1 MDLLKQKMIEP
12 NTPASHGGERKGA
25 GRPSMD
31 LRAVAVGLSDEDIER
46 AKKLGAGKVAAGIRV
61 ALAAATGGQTL
72 PV

>member
-31 LRAVAVGLSDEDIER
+31 LRVIAVGLSDEDIER

-61 ALAAATGGQTL
+61 ALAASQSSQ
-72 PV
+72 PF

>member
-1 MDLLKQKMIEP
+1 MTKP
-12 NTPASHGGERKGA
+12 NAPAYHGGERKGA

-31 LRAVAVGLSDEDIER
+31 LRVIAVGLSDEDIDR

-61 ALAAATGGQTL
+61 ALAAATGSQTL